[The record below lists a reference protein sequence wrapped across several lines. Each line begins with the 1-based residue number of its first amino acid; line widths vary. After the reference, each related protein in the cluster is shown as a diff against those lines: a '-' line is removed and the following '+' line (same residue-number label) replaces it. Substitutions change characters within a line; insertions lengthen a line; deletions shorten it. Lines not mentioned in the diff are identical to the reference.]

1 MNIVVLI
8 SGNGSNLQA
17 IIDACKEKKING
29 TLRAVFSN
37 KADAFGL
44 ERARKAAIPAH
55 TLTADQ
61 FSSREAFDRELI
73 LEIDAYAPDVVVLAG
88 FMRILSP
95 AFVAHYNG
103 RLLNIHPSLLP
114 KYPGL
119 HTHRQALENGDEE
132 HGTSVHFVTDELDGG
147 PVILQSKVP
156 VFEGD
161 DEDEITARVQVQ
173 EHAIYPLVGNQAFA
187 LVVIE
192 LRIIVRRF
200 SGKRHVV
207 AEADV
212 IHTAF
217 RQGDPIFLSNI
228 EVKLAARKIVED
240 MLRIFSPDM
249 HIGKPVATV
258 HGIHRHHH
266 IVRRAGQ
273 WVDRTHGDHAA
284 DL

>member
-17 IIDACKEKKING
+17 IIDACKEKKIKG

-44 ERARKAAIPAH
+44 ERARTAGIATH
-55 TLTADQ
+55 TLTADR
-61 FSSREAFDRELI
+61 FASRDAYDRELM

-95 AFVAHYNG
+95 AFVAHYAG

-147 PVILQSKVP
+147 PVILQAKVP

-161 DEDEITARVQVQ
+161 DEDEITARVQAQ
-173 EHAIYPLVGNQAFA
+173 EHTIYPLVIRWFVEGRLKMRDNAAWLDGQP
-187 LVVIE
+187 LPP
-192 LRIIVRRF
+192 
-200 SGKRHVV
+200 
-207 AEADV
+207 
-212 IHTAF
+212 
-217 RQGDPIFLSNI
+217 QGYASDES
-228 EVKLAARKIVED
+228 
-240 MLRIFSPDM
+240 
-249 HIGKPVATV
+249 
-258 HGIHRHHH
+258 
-266 IVRRAGQ
+266 
-273 WVDRTHGDHAA
+273 
-284 DL
+284 